1 MIREKI
7 QNLLINSQTENF
19 SEWNQWN
26 PNEYLKQYFT
36 EWGGDTL
43 ETIQFLVRH
52 LSILEK
58 NPVSKILDFGCGPT
72 PIISLVVSSYAYSIH
87 MADYLYSN
95 LLELNK
101 WINRK
106 NNAFSWD
113 SSIAKILRMQGK
125 NFDKFAIENKKNE
138 VDELTETIAI
148 LYKKEIYEDDEGD
161 DFDTWREKT
170 KDG

>member
-1 MIREKI
+1 
-7 QNLLINSQTENF
+7 
-19 SEWNQWN
+19 
-26 PNEYLKQYFT
+26 
-36 EWGGDTL
+36 
-43 ETIQFLVRH
+43 
-52 LSILEK
+52 
-58 NPVSKILDFGCGPT
+58 
-72 PIISLVVSSYAYSIH
+72 